1 MSDYDY
7 KSKYYDQKKLIEEQ
21 QQRNNYLANRYK
33 TNKGRPPQ
41 NVQSAPEKSE
51 DTQPI
56 PEKSEDTQP
65 IPVTPPTQRP
75 DYTPSEEVRGQKL
88 SKENQV
94 QFEEAIALYKKGLE
108 GDSDAVK
115 KSYEILNDLNSTYP
129 DNTLTQAYFGCLT
142 TLLGRD
148 ELDPNKRFTWVMKGL
163 KDLDKAVAKEPNNVE
178 IRNLRG
184 HVCLRLPEIY
194 FHRTSTAVEDFTHL
208 VSRYEKDNS
217 IMSEEMYYEILFD
230 LGTAYKG
237 INKVL
242 EAQKIWDKLL
252 DATKDPKYVNW
263 VKRAGGRVKNNFR
276 PEDAAVIY
284 QKPSIDVPYYTAGNE
299 KKNWMKA

>member
-7 KSKYYDQKKLIEEQ
+7 KSKYYDHKKFIEEQ
-21 QQRNNYLANRYK
+21 RQRDNYLANRYK
-33 TNKGRPPQ
+33 TNKGQPLQ
-41 NVQSAPEKSE
+41 NVQS
-51 DTQPI
+51 T

-65 IPVTPPTQRP
+65 IPVTPPTQQP
-75 DYTPSEEVRGQKL
+75 IYTPNEEARGQKL
-88 SKENQV
+88 SMEHQV
-94 QFEEAIALYKKGLE
+94 QFDEAIDLYKKGLE
-108 GDSDAVK
+108 GDRDAVK
-115 KSYEILNDLNSTYP
+115 KSCEILQELSSTYP
-129 DNTLTQAYFGCLT
+129 DNTLTQAYFGCVT
-142 TLLGRD
+142 SLLGRD

-184 HVCLRLPEIY
+184 HVGLRLPEIY
-194 FHRTSTAVEDFTHL
+194 FHRTSTAVEDFTYL

-242 EAQKIWDKLL
+242 DAQKTWDKLL
-252 DATKDPKYVNW
+252 ETAKDPKYVNL
-263 VKRAGGRVKNNFR
+263 VKRAGGKVKNTFR
-276 PEDAAVIY
+276 TEDAAGTY
-284 QKPSIDVPYYTAGNE
+284 QKPLIDVPYYTAGD
-299 KKNWMKA
+299 KKKFWMKG